1 MNLMQERSEIMYG
14 LLFFW
19 DCKVCRRLGWDKEN
33 GCPEN
38 NAECGKFI
46 YNKLGAHFVA
56 MHNAKKKALR
66 K

>member
-1 MNLMQERSEIMYG
+1 MQERSEIMHG
-14 LLFFW
+14 LMFYW
-19 DCKVCRRLGWDKEN
+19 NCNVCRRLGWNKEN

-38 NAECGKFI
+38 NAECGLFL
-46 YNKLGAHFVA
+46 YNKLGTHFVA

>member
-19 DCKVCRRLGWDKEN
+19 SCKVCRRLGWDKEN

-38 NAECGKFI
+38 NRECSLFV
-46 YNKLGAHFVA
+46 YNKLGQHFVSISE
-56 MHNAKKKALR
+56 AKKAK